1 MVLIVVDKP
10 RKPGRTGRH
19 YLVETEDE
27 KTSTASTTEPFV
39 RLTDAVA
46 AELDALNA
54 EDNAGTGPD
63 YRPASAKW

>member
-1 MVLIVVDKP
+1 M
-10 RKPGRTGRH
+10 
-19 YLVETEDE
+19 ETEDE
-27 KTSTASTTEPFV
+27 KTTTTSTASNTEPFV